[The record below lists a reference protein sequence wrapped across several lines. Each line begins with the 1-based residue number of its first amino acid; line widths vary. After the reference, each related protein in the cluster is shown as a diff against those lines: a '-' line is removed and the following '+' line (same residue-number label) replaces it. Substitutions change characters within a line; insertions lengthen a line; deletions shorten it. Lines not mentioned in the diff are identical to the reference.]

1 MEFRDLVAFIAV
13 ARHNSIAKAA
23 VDLNV
28 AQSAVSRRI
37 KRLEQGLGVS
47 LIERHSRGV
56 AISEA
61 GALLLEQLTSIESE
75 IRALGQGSPEDL
87 RIAIPHGATKLFGP
101 ALVEKYRQVRPGVRL
116 ALFER
121 ESLANRASVL
131 SGAVHAGMAY
141 ECERSDDLDILPLTR
156 ERLVLVC
163 PAGDDKLAQRESIAP
178 AELAGLPL
186 ILPGPPHGYRRAV
199 EKVARAV
206 GIRPNIVLEV
216 NGLAAMAS
224 MVQQRLGYAISTFAP
239 LQAAVESGTVVC
251 VPIDS
256 PIFEVELGFLRRRDQ
271 ADYRALGSFMTA
283 LRSVLA
289 HIDAP
294 QHCRI
299 LVDDASVACPN

>member
-1 MEFRDLVAFIAV
+1 MEFRDLLAFIAV

-23 VDLNV
+23 VELNV
-28 AQSAVSRRI
+28 AQSALSRRI

-47 LIERHSRGV
+47 LIARHSRGV
-56 AISEA
+56 AISEV
-61 GALLLEQLTSIESE
+61 GALLLEKGEALHKQLTSIESE

-101 ALVEKYRQVRPGVRL
+101 ALVEKYREVRPGVRL

-186 ILPGPPHGYRRAV
+186 SCRARRTATGAPW
-199 EKVARAV
+199 KRWRARSEF
-206 GIRPNIVLEV
+206 GRT
-216 NGLAAMAS
+216 S
-224 MVQQRLGYAISTFAP
+224 CSR
-239 LQAAVESGTVVC
+239 
-251 VPIDS
+251 
-256 PIFEVELGFLRRRDQ
+256 
-271 ADYRALGSFMTA
+271 
-283 LRSVLA
+283 
-289 HIDAP
+289 
-294 QHCRI
+294 
-299 LVDDASVACPN
+299 